1 MSLHPT
7 ISSSRV
13 EGTDV
18 YNLAGEKLGA
28 IGDLIIDKRNGHVR
42 YAALEFGGFLGMGT
56 DRFPLPWSMLTYDIE
71 KDGYVVNLDME
82 QVKGGPRY
90 PKDEAPAW
98 SEDYGRH
105 VYGYYGAPWGI

>member
-1 MSLHPT
+1 MSLHPN

-28 IGDLIIDKRNGHVR
+28 IDDLVIDKRNGHVR
-42 YAALEFGGFLGMGT
+42 YAALAFGGFLGLGS
-56 DRFPLPWSMLTYDIE
+56 DRFPLPWSMLTYDVE

-82 QVKGGPRY
+82 QLKSAPRY
-90 PKDEAPAW
+90 AEDAAPAW
-98 SEDYGRH
+98 TEDYGRS
-105 VYGYYGAPWGI
+105 VYAHYGAAWAL